1 MTASPTPPVPHH
13 FVTTRWSLVAAAGGE
28 DRQAPDARRAL
39 AALCEAYWYP
49 LYAYVRRRGHDANDA
64 GDLTQA
70 FFARLREKNDLRL
83 ADPQRGRFRSFL
95 LAAMNHFLANEWR
108 NARAAKRGG
117 GAAVLSLD
125 LSSAETRFGREAAA
139 VEPSHEMTAEK
150 AFERQWALTL
160 IGQAMAKLRAEY
172 AAAGPAKERLFE
184 ALSPVLGGEG
194 EASYAHTGEKLGMS
208 EGAVKV
214 AAHRLRKRCRELL
227 RDEVAQTVADPA
239 EVDEEL
245 RHLLAAVAGDG

>member
-1 MTASPTPPVPHH
+1 
-13 FVTTRWSLVAAAGGE
+13 
-28 DRQAPDARRAL
+28 
-39 AALCEAYWYP
+39 
-49 LYAYVRRRGHDANDA
+49 
-64 GDLTQA
+64 
-70 FFARLREKNDLRL
+70 
-83 ADPQRGRFRSFL
+83 
-95 LAAMNHFLANEWR
+95 MNHFLANEWR
-108 NARAAKRGG
+108 KAHAAKRGG
-117 GAAVLSLD
+117 GAAVLPFD

-160 IGQAMAKLRAEY
+160 IGQAMSKLRAEY

-194 EASYAHTGEKLGMS
+194 EASYAQIGEALGMS

-227 RDEVAQTVADPA
+227 RDEVAQTVADPG

-245 RHLLAAVAGDG
+245 RHLLAAVAG